1 MQDEIEE
8 MKKEEEDLIAKKS
21 GKMIYIGTKD
31 AIKAA
36 K

>member
-1 MQDEIEE
+1 MAEE
-8 MKKEEEDLIAKKS
+8 MGLEESEIVVKKS

-31 AIKAA
+31 AVKAA